1 MTSREKMS
9 EMIVYEL
16 IGIGW
21 LFFCWVS
28 YTIITDHSRYSR
40 TNLIGSIAKQREFW
54 IKRMLARDNRMVDI
68 QVINSLL
75 DVVRF
80 LASTSILIVAGL
92 LALLGATDKAT
103 ALIMDLPFAAP
114 VVREVWEGKIL
125 LLVLIFVYAFFK
137 FMWSMRQY
145 TYCSVMIGAAPPPGA
160 PEAEN
165 ASSIMAISRI
175 ATLVARHSNR
185 GTRAYYFGLAALSW
199 FVHPWLLIPGALWV
213 VMVLYRRE
221 FHSRT
226 LAHIRRS
233 QDGMADVDH
242 SD

>member
-1 MTSREKMS
+1 MTESTL
-9 EMIVYEL
+9 YEL

-28 YTIITDHSRYSR
+28 YTIITDHSRFSR
-40 TNLIGSIAKQREFW
+40 TNLIGSIAKRRELW
-54 IKRMLARDNRMVDI
+54 IEQMLARDNRMVDI

-92 LALLGATDKAT
+92 LAVLGATDKAT

-114 VVREVWEGKIL
+114 VVREVWELKIL

-160 PEAEN
+160 PQADNTRAIE
-165 ASSIMAISRI
+165 SISRI
-175 ATLVARHSNR
+175 ATLAARHSNR

-213 VMVLYRRE
+213 VIVLYRRE
-221 FHSRT
+221 FRSRT
-226 LAHIRRS
+226 LTHIRRS
-233 QDGMADVDH
+233 QSDMSGVD
-242 SD
+242 DLD